1 MKDTSLVIMAA
12 GMGSRFGGVKQIA
25 PLGPNGE
32 IIIDYSVYDAVKAG
46 FNKVVIIIKKAIEKD
61 FREVAGRKIEKM
73 IDVEYAFQELDKI
86 PSNITT
92 DPNREK
98 PWGTGHAI
106 LCAKDKINN
115 PFMVINADDYY
126 GQTVYKSMHDFLV
139 TEDKEM
145 CMAGYKLGNTLSD
158 NGTVTRGVCTTENG
172 YLKEVIET
180 MDIAKDTKI
189 PLDSVASMNMWGLR
203 PEIFDVLDTEFVK
216 FMEKRGGE
224 LKSEFLLPEVIDG
237 MIKSGQTKV
246 KVIPTDEVWYGVT
259 YKEDSDTVKAA
270 IKRLTESGI
279 YSGL

>member
-1 MKDTSLVIMAA
+1 MKNTSLVIMAA
-12 GMGSRFGGVKQIA
+12 GMGSRFGGVKQMA

-32 IIIDYSVYDAVKAG
+32 IIIDYSVYDAAKAG
-46 FNKVVIIIKKAIEKD
+46 FNKAVIIIKKAIEKD
-61 FREVAGRKIEKM
+61 FREVAGKRIEKM
-73 IDVEYAFQELDKI
+73 LDVEYVFQELDKI
-86 PSNITT
+86 PANIKT

-106 LCAKDKINN
+106 LCTKDKIDN

-139 TEDKEM
+139 NEDTEM

-172 YLKEVIET
+172 YLKEVVET

-203 PEIFDVLDTEFVK
+203 PDIFDVLDTEFVK

-237 MIKSGQTKV
+237 MIKSGKTKV

-270 IKRLTESGI
+270 IKRLTETGI
-279 YSGL
+279 YAGL

>member
-1 MKDTSLVIMAA
+1 MKNTSLVIMAA
-12 GMGSRFGGVKQIA
+12 GMGSRFGGVKQMA

-32 IIIDYSVYDAVKAG
+32 IIIDYSVYDAAKAG
-46 FNKVVIIIKKAIEKD
+46 FDKAVIIIKKALEKD
-61 FREVAGRKIEKM
+61 FREVAGKRIEKM

-86 PSNITT
+86 PEGITT

-106 LCAKDKINN
+106 LCAKDKIDN
-115 PFMVINADDYY
+115 PFMVVNADDYY

-172 YLKEVIET
+172 YLKEVVET
-180 MDIAKDTKI
+180 MDIGRDTKI
-189 PLDSVASMNMWGLR
+189 PLDAVASMNMWGLR
-203 PEIFDVLDTEFVK
+203 PEIFDVLDEGFVEF
-216 FMEKRGGE
+216 MQKRGGE
-224 LKSEFLLPEVIDG
+224 LKSEYLLPEVIDG
-237 MIKSGQTKV
+237 MIKSGKTKV

-270 IKRLTESGI
+270 IKRLTETGI
-279 YSGL
+279 YQGL

>member
-1 MKDTSLVIMAA
+1 MKNTSLVIMAA

-32 IIIDYSVYDAVKAG
+32 IIIDYSVYDAAKAG
-46 FNKVVIIIKKAIEKD
+46 FNKAVIIIKKAIEKD
-61 FREVAGRKIEKM
+61 FREVAGKKIEKM
-73 IDVEYAFQELDKI
+73 MDVEYAFQELDKI
-86 PSNITT
+86 PQGIKTNP
-92 DPNREK
+92 DREK

-106 LCAKDKINN
+106 LCAKDKIDN

-126 GQTVYKSMHDFLV
+126 GQTVFKSMHDFLV
-139 TEDKEM
+139 EEENEM

-180 MDIAKDTKI
+180 MDIGKDTKLS
-189 PLDSVASMNMWGLR
+189 LDSVVSMNMWGLR
-203 PEIFDVLDTEFVK
+203 PEIFNILDTEFVK

-237 MIKSGQTKV
+237 MIKSGKTRV
-246 KVIPTDEVWYGVT
+246 RVIPTDEVWHGIT
-259 YKEDSDTVKAA
+259 YKEDSDAVKAA

-279 YSGL
+279 YEGL

>member
-158 NGTVTRGVCTTENG
+158 NGTVTRSEEHT
-172 YLKEVIET
+172 
-180 MDIAKDTKI
+180 
-189 PLDSVASMNMWGLR
+189 S
-203 PEIFDVLDTEFVK
+203 
-216 FMEKRGGE
+216 E
-224 LKSEFLLPEVIDG
+224 LQSHC
-237 MIKSGQTKV
+237 
-246 KVIPTDEVWYGVT
+246 
-259 YKEDSDTVKAA
+259 
-270 IKRLTESGI
+270 
-279 YSGL
+279 